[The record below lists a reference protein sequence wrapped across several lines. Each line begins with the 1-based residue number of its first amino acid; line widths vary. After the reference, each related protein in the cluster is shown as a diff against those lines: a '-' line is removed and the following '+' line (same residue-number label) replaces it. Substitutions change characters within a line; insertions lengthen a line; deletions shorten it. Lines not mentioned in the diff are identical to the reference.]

1 LNSCIQAGG
10 SVLRKT
16 YLTFLLVLIILAWPA
31 YYLYQRQLGAIP
43 FLLIAIFFF
52 YMTVKQFRRIKR
64 QDPTKI
70 NRKKKEK
77 IKQNNR

>member
-1 LNSCIQAGG
+1 LNSCIQAGE
-10 SVLRKT
+10 SALRKT
-16 YLTFLLVLIILAWPA
+16 YLIFLLVLIILAWPA

-52 YMTVKQFRRIKR
+52 YVTVKKFRRMKR
-64 QDPTKI
+64 QDPTS
-70 NRKKKEK
+70 REKKEK